1 MISTERNDIT
11 MQMPYEIFKEYQNT
25 RDSMALLAKKR
36 RKEVDRICPE
46 AIRCDTKI
54 KLMLLNACKDM
65 LRFDENATPQSAVE
79 RMTAMEAEK
88 RDILVKNGFPEDY
101 LDPIYLCSACKDT
114 GEVNGVPCACFKRKL
129 VDYKYKNSYINPAKT
144 FASFRDDIYPTPE
157 NRALMLKFKDYCL
170 DYCER
175 FPNGSKN
182 NLMIRGRVGIG
193 KSFMLDCIANRVRER
208 GFSVVKVT
216 AFSMI
221 DSILAAISA
230 RSAQQGGVEVP
241 RYTEPELLLIDDLGN
256 EPEIRNV
263 TNEYLLEIV
272 DKRLELGLA
281 TIYSTN
287 LEPSDMLKVYGE
299 RITSRIMARNT
310 TEIISLRG
318 EDLRLLGRF

>member
-1 MISTERNDIT
+1 
-11 MQMPYEIFKEYQNT
+11 MQMPYEIFKEYQNA
-25 RDSMALLAKKR
+25 RDSMAMLAEKR
-36 RKEVDRICPE
+36 RKEVERVCPE
-46 AIRCDTKI
+46 AISYDTKI
-54 KLMLLNACKDM
+54 KLMLLSACKDM
-65 LRFDENATPQSAVE
+65 LRVDENATPRGATPQGVLD

-88 RDILVKNGFPEDY
+88 RTMLVKSGFPGDY
-101 LDPIYLCSACKDT
+101 LDPVYLCPACKDT
-114 GEVNGVPCACFKRKL
+114 GEIGGAPCACFKRKL

-144 FASFRDDIYPTPE
+144 FAAFREDVYPTPE
-157 NRALMLKFKDYCL
+157 NRALMLRFRDYCL
-170 DYCER
+170 DYCEK
-175 FPNGSKN
+175 FPNNAKN

-230 RSAQQGGVEVP
+230 RTAQHGAGEVP

-318 EDLRLLGRF
+318 DDLRLLGKF